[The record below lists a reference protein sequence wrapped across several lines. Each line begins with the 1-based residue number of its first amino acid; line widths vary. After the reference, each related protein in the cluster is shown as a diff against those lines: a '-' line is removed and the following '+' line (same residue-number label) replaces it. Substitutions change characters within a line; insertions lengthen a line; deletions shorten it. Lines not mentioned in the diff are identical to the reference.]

1 MDARKTGDPIAI
13 GQASKQV
20 IALALVEMAKFR
32 LDQKAYDE
40 AIRLC
45 VESLEFEDTAE
56 TRVEVAILSLYAKKP
71 SDAVKQA
78 TAATQLDPQ
87 NSLAWTIKGEALLRS
102 RNYDGA
108 AKALSIALEVK
119 RGAQSLYGLGVAQLG
134 MGETQRAAETFS
146 QFLAL
151 TGDFGWSR
159 VLVGRAYQE
168 QALQQEAEMEFQK
181 ALLLDPA
188 TPNAHYFWALT
199 LMRANTWNPNAE
211 VYSHLRAELHLNP
224 RHFEANYVLGFLAS
238 TARNY
243 KESDR
248 YLHLASQVK
257 PLVPETWVLLGLNAQ
272 KRGAN
277 RIAEAYFRKAI
288 ALAKNLDPR
297 EHFEVRKAYTG
308 LGRLLMASGRTKE
321 AEELLSK
328 ARKLQAQNLA
338 EARESLGAIDGKNE
352 EEGSGSVAPYVP
364 ESDSGRVPSFSRLS
378 KRDSLS
384 KPEALSKTRD
394 ATPSP
399 SGLEEKTEKHL
410 GAILGASFND
420 LATAEALQEKYQE
433 AFNHYGD
440 AAQWDSAIP
449 GLQRNLGLAAYFAGE
464 PADASRLL
472 SKVVTQSPA
481 DAHARAVL
489 GLAYFATND
498 FAKAVQ
504 ALAPIAGRTIQDP
517 QLGIAWAKSLAETG
531 NRRGALRALQNMDRP
546 DANLGAES
554 LVQFGKLW
562 QKLGESERAAR
573 SFRRALVIDP
583 GNADAKCAL
592 GMSEC
597 P

>member
-308 LGRLLMASGRTKE
+308 LGRLLMASGR
-321 AEELLSK
+321 AADPLRRMFLSPILV
-328 ARKLQAQNLA
+328 ACLP
-338 EARESLGAIDGKNE
+338 SLGCRKEILCPSQKHFQRREMQLLPRPALKKKQKNIWE
-352 EEGSGSVAPYVP
+352 RFLG
-364 ESDSGRVPSFSRLS
+364 RLS
-378 KRDSLS
+378 MTLPLRRHCKRNIKRHSTITGMRRNGI
-384 KPEALSKTRD
+384 PRFPAC
-394 ATPSP
+394 
-399 SGLEEKTEKHL
+399 
-410 GAILGASFND
+410 
-420 LATAEALQEKYQE
+420 
-433 AFNHYGD
+433 
-440 AAQWDSAIP
+440 SAIS
-449 GLQRNLGLAAYFAGE
+449 
-464 PADASRLL
+464 ASRLILRVSLRTRVVFSRKL
-472 SKVVTQSPA
+472 S
-481 DAHARAVL
+481 
-489 GLAYFATND
+489 
-498 FAKAVQ
+498 
-504 ALAPIAGRTIQDP
+504 
-517 QLGIAWAKSLAETG
+517 
-531 NRRGALRALQNMDRP
+531 
-546 DANLGAES
+546 
-554 LVQFGKLW
+554 
-562 QKLGESERAAR
+562 
-573 SFRRALVIDP
+573 RRAPPMLTREQSLD
-583 GNADAKCAL
+583 
-592 GMSEC
+592 
-597 P
+597 